1 MENKIF
7 AYMRIS
13 TNHKT
18 QKTDRQRQA
27 IIEYSICNGFNIDEF
42 VSDIITGGT
51 KADNRPNYHN
61 MKKQLRNG
69 DTLIISDID
78 RLGRN
83 ADDVI
88 VEIKDLQSKGIRVVA
103 LDVPFLNDWEKMNDD
118 SLSKM
123 IIDIFVTLK
132 AHMAQQEKEKIHDRV
147 MQGLGVEAGK
157 KQLADHIQHQFEI
170 GKPVEINGELYWM
183 KDAKQNLMDIMN
195 DIESAWNEEHGV
207 KKFIVPLKHPY
218 KEITRKVIIEA
229 ETAEQAMIN
238 VLLEFEQGC
247 GWIVDTDYE
256 NYKRLRE

>member
-1 MENKIF
+1 MENKVF

-13 TNHKT
+13 TNH
-18 QKTDRQRQA
+18 QKTDRQKQT
-27 IIEYSICNGFNIDEF
+27 IMEYSIQNGFRVDEF

-61 MKKQLRNG
+61 MKEHFRNG
-69 DTLIISDID
+69 DTLIISDVD

-132 AHMAQQEKEKIHDRV
+132 AHIAQQEKEKIHERV
-147 MQGLGVEAGK
+147 MQGLEVAKAKGK
-157 KQLADHIQHQFEI
+157 KLGRPPTSVPKEFIKEYNKLQSGEYGNISVVQFVKLQGI
-170 GKPVEINGELYWM
+170 AVSTFYKYVGILNGK
-183 KDAKQNLMDIMN
+183 
-195 DIESAWNEEHGV
+195 
-207 KKFIVPLKHPY
+207 
-218 KEITRKVIIEA
+218 
-229 ETAEQAMIN
+229 
-238 VLLEFEQGC
+238 
-247 GWIVDTDYE
+247 
-256 NYKRLRE
+256 

>member
-1 MENKIF
+1 MDNKIF

-18 QKTDRQRQA
+18 QKVDRQQQT
-27 IIEYSICNGFNIDEF
+27 IIEYSVINHFKIDEF

-51 KADNRPNYHN
+51 KADNRPYYHN

-69 DTLIISDID
+69 DTLIISDVD

-123 IIDIFVTLK
+123 IVDIFVTLK
-132 AHMAQQEKEKIHDRV
+132 AHIAQQEKEKIHDRV
-147 MQGLGVEAGK
+147 MQGLNVAKASGK
-157 KQLADHIQHQFEI
+157 KLGRPSTGVPKEFVKEYNKLQSGEYGNISVVQF
-170 GKPVEINGELYWM
+170 
-183 KDAKQNLMDIMN
+183 AKLQGIAV
-195 DIESAWNEEHGV
+195 ST
-207 KKFIVPLKHPY
+207 FY
-218 KEITRKVIIEA
+218 KYVGILNRKE
-229 ETAEQAMIN
+229 
-238 VLLEFEQGC
+238 
-247 GWIVDTDYE
+247 
-256 NYKRLRE
+256 

>member
-1 MENKIF
+1 MDNKIF

-18 QKTDRQRQA
+18 QKVDRQQQT
-27 IIEYSICNGFNIDEF
+27 IIEYSIKNQFRVDEF

-61 MKKQLRNG
+61 MKKQFRNG
-69 DTLIISDID
+69 DTLVISDVD

-132 AHMAQQEKEKIHDRV
+132 AHIAQQEKEKIHDRV
-147 MQGLGVEAGK
+147 MQGLNVAKASGK
-157 KQLADHIQHQFEI
+157 KLGRPPTGVPKEFIKEYSKLQSGEYGNISVVQF
-170 GKPVEINGELYWM
+170 
-183 KDAKQNLMDIMN
+183 AKLQGIAV
-195 DIESAWNEEHGV
+195 ST
-207 KKFIVPLKHPY
+207 FY
-218 KEITRKVIIEA
+218 KYVGILNKGAVR
-229 ETAEQAMIN
+229 
-238 VLLEFEQGC
+238 
-247 GWIVDTDYE
+247 
-256 NYKRLRE
+256 

>member
-1 MENKIF
+1 MERKILYENIYGFRGVIEMENKIF

-18 QKTDRQRQA
+18 QKTDRQKQA

-103 LDVPFLNDWEKMNDD
+103 LDVPFLNDWEKMSDD

-132 AHMAQQEKEKIHDRV
+132 AHIAQQEKEKIHDRV
-147 MQGLGVEAGK
+147 MQGLDVAKKKGK
-157 KQLADHIQHQFEI
+157 KLGRPATGVPKEFIKEYNKFQSGEYGSVSVVQF
-170 GKPVEINGELYWM
+170 
-183 KDAKQNLMDIMN
+183 AKLQGIAVSTFYKYVG
-195 DIESAWNEEHGV
+195 I
-207 KKFIVPLKHPY
+207 LKE
-218 KEITRKVIIEA
+218 K
-229 ETAEQAMIN
+229 
-238 VLLEFEQGC
+238 
-247 GWIVDTDYE
+247 
-256 NYKRLRE
+256 